1 MVVAELPRIAAPRR
15 SPSGRRLAPS
25 TDAVTQ
31 SRSRS
36 RSRSRLE
43 YLDALKVA
51 LTVLV
56 VAHHAGQTYG
66 PTGGRWPVFE
76 AERAALL
83 GPFFA
88 VNAAFFMG
96 LFFLLSG
103 YFLPASV
110 ERKGGAAFLR
120 DRLVRFGLP
129 LVLFAVALFGPVAY
143 ADYTAA
149 GGALSYPAFFVRV
162 FVGEGR
168 VELGHLW
175 FLAHLL
181 VYGALYVLWGA
192 LARRWPGR
200 RVGAPRGAVGA
211 PRGASPGAPGGWAL
225 LAFAA
230 GLASVTFAVRVAFPV
245 DRWVN
250 ALGVVPLEPAHLPQY
265 VALFVAGIVAARRG
279 WLERLPARTGLIWLG
294 LGAGAAVARYAYP
307 ALRAAAGPQ
316 ALPALTPGGLNAGSV
331 LWSTWEALICVGL
344 CAGLVTLG
352 RGWQA
357 SPRRAEPGSGAGRR
371 LLRLAAPAAF
381 GAYLLHILPVVGLQT
396 LLLGVALPPLAK
408 FAAVTLV
415 AVPVSFLLAA
425 GLRRLPGAR
434 AVL

>member
-1 MVVAELPRIAAPRR
+1 M
-15 SPSGRRLAPS
+15 
-25 TDAVTQ
+25 
-31 SRSRS
+31 
-36 RSRSRLE
+36 
-43 YLDALKVA
+43 A
-51 LTVLV
+51 LTALV
-56 VAHHAGQTYG
+56 IAHHAGQTYG

-76 AERAALL
+76 VERAALL

-96 LFFLLSG
+96 LFFLISG

-129 LVLFAVALFGPVAY
+129 LVLFAGALFGPVAY

-181 VYGALYVLWGA
+181 VYGAVYVLWAA
-192 LARRWPGR
+192 LAGRRPGR
-200 RVGAPRGAVGA
+200 PAGAPRGAA
-211 PRGASPGAPGGWAL
+211 PGAPGGWAL

-230 GLASVTFAVRVAFPV
+230 GLAGVTFAVRVAFPV

-279 WLERLPARTGLIWLG
+279 WAQRLRARTGLLWLG

-307 ALRAAAGPQ
+307 ALRAAAGPPT
-316 ALPALTPGGLNAGSV
+316 LPALTPGGLNAGSV
-331 LWSTWEALICVGL
+331 LWSSWEALICVGL

-352 RGWQA
+352 RVWSA
-357 SPRRAEPGSGAGRR
+357 TPRRAGTWGGAAHR

-381 GAYLLHILPVVGLQT
+381 GAYLLHILPVVGLQS

>member
-1 MVVAELPRIAAPRR
+1 
-15 SPSGRRLAPS
+15 
-25 TDAVTQ
+25 
-31 SRSRS
+31 
-36 RSRSRLE
+36 
-43 YLDALKVA
+43 VA

-76 AERAALL
+76 AERAAVL

-96 LFFLLSG
+96 LFFLISG

-120 DRLVRFGLP
+120 DRAVRLGLP

-143 ADYTAA
+143 ADYTAD
-149 GGALSYPAFFVRV
+149 GGALSFPAFFGRV

-168 VELGHLW
+168 VEVGHLW

-181 VYGALYVLWGA
+181 VYGAAYVLWRA
-192 LARRWPGR
+192 LARRLPGR
-200 RVGAPRGAVGA
+200 SGGRAG
-211 PRGASPGAPGGWAL
+211 GASTTAPGGWAL

-230 GLASVTFAVRVAFPV
+230 GLAAVTFAVRAAFPV

-250 ALGVVPLEPAHLPQY
+250 LLGVVPLEPAHLPQY
-265 VALFVAGIVAARRG
+265 LALFVAGIAAARRG
-279 WLERLPARTGLIWLG
+279 WLERLPVRTGLVWLAV
-294 LGAGAAVARYAYP
+294 GAGAAAARYAYP
-307 ALRAAAGPQ
+307 ALRGAAGPET
-316 ALPALTPGGLNAGSV
+316 LPALTRGGVNAGSL
-331 LWSTWEALICVGL
+331 LWSTWEAIICVGL
-344 CAGLVTLG
+344 CVGLVTLAREWFAG
-352 RGWQA
+352 
-357 SPRRAEPGSGAGRR
+357 PGGCGAPGAAARR
-371 LLRLAAPAAF
+371 LLRVAAPAAF

-396 LLLGVALPPLAK
+396 LLLGVALPPLVK